1 MHPLRARTLPLSMS
15 EPASLFTFVHFP
27 ASLTAVCVLIAPV
40 VACANPRLMDY
51 HFWETTA
58 WSVGSTDVGC
68 LFCCGDRVTFL
79 LEDVYK
85 TLKAEMIKV

>member
-27 ASLTAVCVLIAPV
+27 ASLTAVCTNCTSSYLCRPEV
-40 VACANPRLMDY
+40 RS
-51 HFWETTA
+51 WKTTV
-58 WSVGSTDVGC
+58 WPVGSTDVGI